1 MSRRRAAPLRF
12 VDPFDPLDGPI
23 ADTIDLHGF
32 RREEARLRV
41 IAVVTSAHRKQR
53 GELIHI
59 ITGKGRHSPD
69 GAVLK
74 GAVKT
79 VLKGDVAPMIK
90 AFGPDLDDGGYLV
103 RVRQGDS

>member
-1 MSRRRAAPLRF
+1 MSRRRPAPF

-23 ADTIDLHGF
+23 AETIDLHGF

-41 IAVVTSAHRKQR
+41 IAVVTAAHRKRR
-53 GELIHI
+53 GELLHI
-59 ITGKGRHSPD
+59 VTGKGRHSPD

-79 VLKGDVAPMIK
+79 ILKGELAPMIK

-103 RVRQGDS
+103 RVRQGA

>member
-1 MSRRRAAPLRF
+1 MSRRRAAPVRV
-12 VDPFDPLDGPI
+12 VDPFDPLDGPV
-23 ADTIDLHGF
+23 AETIDLHGF

-59 ITGKGRHSPD
+59 ITGKGRHSSD

-79 VLKGDVAPMIK
+79 VLKGEAAAMIK
-90 AFGPDLDDGGYLV
+90 AFGPDLDEGGYLV
-103 RVRQGDS
+103 RIRRGA

>member
-1 MSRRRAAPLRF
+1 M
-12 VDPFDPLDGPI
+12 
-23 ADTIDLHGF
+23 
-32 RREEARLRV
+32 
-41 IAVVTSAHRKQR
+41 AVVASAHRKQR

-79 VLKGDVAPMIK
+79 LLKGDLAPMIK
-90 AFGPDLDDGGYLV
+90 AFGPDLDEGGYLV
-103 RVRQGDS
+103 RVR

>member
-1 MSRRRAAPLRF
+1 MARRRPPSPMP

-23 ADTIDLHGF
+23 AQVADLHGF

-41 IAVVTSAHRKQR
+41 VAVVTTAHRKRR
-53 GELIHI
+53 GELIHF

-69 GAVLK
+69 GSVLK

-79 VLKGDVAPMIK
+79 LLKGDLAPMIK
-90 AFGPDLDDGGYLV
+90 AFGPDLDEGGYLV
-103 RVRQGDS
+103 RVR

>member
-1 MSRRRAAPLRF
+1 MTRRRAPSPPF

-23 ADTIDLHGF
+23 GQTIDLHGF

-41 IAVVTSAHRKQR
+41 IAVVTAAHRKQR
-53 GELIHI
+53 GELVHI

-79 VLKGDVAPMIK
+79 VLKGDLAPMIK
-90 AFGPDLDDGGYLV
+90 AFGPDLDEGGYLV
-103 RVRQGDS
+103 RVR